1 MVLKGTLPVLPILVT
16 WDKHQCS
23 RTQRDEAETTRE
35 VAPQSAATQ
44 EWLEA

>member
-23 RTQRDEAETTRE
+23 QRDEAETTSE
-35 VAPQSAATQ
+35 DAPQSAATQ